1 MSAKCHLLIGQ
12 RMFWLRNLSTKLNF
26 FSPLNWYIGD
36 ALYPENVDS
45 SGMSGGVMKVDKSLE
60 ELQRDS
66 AKMHRIVG
74 QDPYSISIH
83 MNIRPKYNHLP
94 PLCSE
99 DVSGTN
105 KNSSKLWHLPVATHS
120 GRTDGHCL
128 DEFLISSFVHND
140 LTLDLCNVVWDM
152 VTNTKYKNDYF
163 VDVMTV
169 DILLNLIMNHFKEDC
184 SGSCLYCNTTQYRSY
199 FTNKFKKFNSYIRA
213 WIVILE
219 MRWKRETVPEPVY
232 IPVSFSM
239 LWVCTIHDSKNNLKS
254 VQIV

>member
-1 MSAKCHLLIGQ
+1 
-12 RMFWLRNLSTKLNF
+12 
-26 FSPLNWYIGD
+26 
-36 ALYPENVDS
+36 
-45 SGMSGGVMKVDKSLE
+45 MKVDKSLE

-99 DVSGTN
+99 DVSGTT

-152 VTNTKYKNDYF
+152 VTLTDVKENTK
-163 VDVMTV
+163 MTTFLMWWLLIFFWTWSWT
-169 DILLNLIMNHFKEDC
+169 IL
-184 SGSCLYCNTTQYRSY
+184 
-199 FTNKFKKFNSYIRA
+199 KK
-213 WIVILE
+213 IVL
-219 MRWKRETVPEPVY
+219 VPVY
-232 IPVSFSM
+232 IVIQHSIGHI
-239 LWVCTIHDSKNNLKS
+239 LQTNSKSLIAIFELELSYWRWDGKGKLFLKRS
-254 VQIV
+254 TSQSAFPCFEFAQYRTLKTTWKVYK